1 MAKDTLVQTFATE
14 ELRHR
19 ELGEFWAIWRKV
31 LIPLTLLLVG
41 GFIHLLGSPP
51 LVTGIVIG
59 LMVGPL
65 VIGDKIII
73 LLKLRRRQSQH

>member
-1 MAKDTLVQTFATE
+1 MAKDTLVHTFEAE

-31 LIPLTLLLVG
+31 IIPLIMLLVG
-41 GFIHLLGSPP
+41 GFVHLLGAPP

-59 LMVGPL
+59 LLLGPL
-65 VIGDKIII
+65 VIGDKILI
-73 LLKLRRRQSQH
+73 LLKLRRQQTQH